1 MPIDQAHEQN
11 NACVKGDGGAV
22 GLTKNPSALQRW
34 MITGPEVAR
43 VIGEFEKSAIP
54 ENRSVDTHHHDQTA
68 NVQISFAKDV
78 GSLLTVIQDMGNPFD
93 FLDTKEIAD
102 PAVVKTVRSAK
113 SVGQDQFEA
122 FTKECLIDQ
131 TKSIYDTIHRNKLPL
146 FSTPAPKASK
156 GKQQL
161 NSLKCD
167 VELFS
172 RLYIGCQ
179 TRDGNLD
186 DFFRHENQ
194 ACPPSLSAA

>member
-22 GLTKNPSALQRW
+22 GVTKNPSALQRW
-34 MITGPEVAR
+34 MIAGPEVAR

-68 NVQISFAKDV
+68 SVQISFAKDV
-78 GSLLTVIQDMGNPFD
+78 LTVIEDMGNSFEEESQD
-93 FLDTKEIAD
+93 LLVLDTKEIAD

-122 FTKECLIDQ
+122 FTKECLIDR
-131 TKSIYDTIHRNKLPL
+131 TKSIYDTIHHNKLPL

-172 RLYIGCQ
+172 
-179 TRDGNLD
+179 
-186 DFFRHENQ
+186 
-194 ACPPSLSAA
+194 